1 MDDVIRDRDEV
12 VEPAELLSRVSYR
25 IRLIQIAA
33 YKSFEKVVTGLGTA
47 PRYYGLLKIVEA
59 NPGIPQTRL
68 AEAIFLD
75 RSSLVPILETL
86 TDEGWVER
94 RATERDRR
102 VRRVYLTAQ
111 GQERLSL
118 LEREVARHEEMMT
131 GGMSEA
137 EKARLLASFDRI
149 DANLREA
156 FAAPEMRKAP

>member
-1 MDDVIRDRDEV
+1 MDEVIRDRDEV

-59 NPGIPQTRL
+59 NPGIPQARL
-68 AEAIFLD
+68 AEVIFLD

-86 TDEGWVER
+86 TEEGWVER

-102 VRRVYLTAQ
+102 VRRVYLTPQ
-111 GQERLSL
+111 GKTRLAL

-131 GGMSEA
+131 RGMSET
-137 EKARLLASFDRI
+137 EKARLLASFDKI
-149 DANLREA
+149 DANLRDA
-156 FAAPEMRKAP
+156 FAAPGMRKTP